1 MTQWL
6 RCQVCSCPSYFLSK
20 FITTSLIYNQEWL
33 LECSDCEICD
43 VPLLPIKEEDSVT
56 TFAQLWYPKSQ
67 FFFQWRWNTHK
78 GSAQF
83 FQWKESELIKFL
95 FISYS
100 LCSWKMRKNIY
111 IEKQEIQKYGALTIP
126 PTLFWAYLLCVDFIF
141 GLAAT

>member
-1 MTQWL
+1 MWRSEGRLTCTWISNQIQKNISLKQMPWAL
-6 RCQVCSCPSYFLSK
+6 WHSGSNIKCCPSYFLSK
-20 FITTSLIYNQEWL
+20 FITSLIYNQEWL

-43 VPLLPIKEEDSVT
+43 VTLWPVKEEDSVT

-67 FFFQWRWNTHK
+67 FFFHWRWNTHK

-95 FISYS
+95 FTSYS

-111 IEKQEIQKYGALTIP
+111 VE
-126 PTLFWAYLLCVDFIF
+126 
-141 GLAAT
+141 